1 MNPQNPQLQVALDFY
16 NLNRALGVAEEAVA
30 GGADWL
36 EAGTP
41 LIKSEGLDSV
51 RKLKAK
57 FPDKVIVADMKT
69 MDAGRVEVEIA
80 AKAGADVVGVLA
92 AASDSTIRECLE
104 AAENYGCKIVV
115 DLIGVNDI
123 VKRAQELEKLGAHYV
138 GVHVAIDE
146 QMVGVSPF
154 DRLRQVAQKV
164 NIPICVAGGINSE
177 TAIEAIK
184 AGASIIIVGGAI
196 TKASDAKKATEEIK
210 RAILEGIS
218 IQTELYKRVTEEN
231 LVEILMKVST
241 ANIADAQHRTGELLG
256 ILPIWQGIKMAGP
269 ALTVRT
275 YHGDWAKP
283 VEAIDQAKPGDV
295 IVVEAGGVPPT
306 VWGELATH
314 SSVQRKLAGVVIDG
328 AIRDVAE
335 IRRLKFPAFAK
346 LISPTAWEPKGLGE
360 IGVPISISGQKI
372 HPGDWIVGD
381 DDGVVVIPQK
391 KAVEMANRAMS
402 VLELE
407 NRLRKEIDAGGTL
420 SEVSELLKWEQK

>member
-146 QMVGVSPF
+146 QMVGFSPF

-210 RAILEGIS
+210 RAISEGIS

-256 ILPIWQGIKMAGP
+256 ILPIWQGVKMAGP